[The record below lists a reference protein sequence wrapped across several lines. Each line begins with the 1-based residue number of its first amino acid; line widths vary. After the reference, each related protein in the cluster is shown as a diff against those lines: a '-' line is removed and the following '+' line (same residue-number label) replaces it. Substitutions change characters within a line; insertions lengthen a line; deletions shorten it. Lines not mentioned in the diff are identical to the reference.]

1 MLLAGRAMT
10 QPPAPH
16 RNIPVASLRM
26 SCCAEVDIL
35 IESVPGH
42 EPFRTGRGS
51 KKVAFCGDDS
61 GAARVF
67 VDELPMPI
75 GLTWHTVVLF
85 FGLVAFAPTRL
96 GDLYS
101 HPSPVVDYTAATAH
115 IASLQATEDSIV
127 APGGGSIL
135 LTHGERT
142 ARVVVLFHGL
152 TDSPLQYF
160 PYAQRLFAEG
170 DNVFVPRLPH
180 HAERSGR
187 VADMGKLTAQEL
199 RALGDASVDV
209 ARGLGDTVI
218 VSGLSAGGT
227 IAAWVGQYR
236 SDVQRVVIVAPALE
250 VTHVP
255 SLLNG
260 AVLRLALRVPNV
272 TRASPRDSTEP
283 DREPGWATHAVAQTL
298 KLGVAVRHS
307 AAEHPAAV
315 HELLFLLNAHDHTIA
330 NSAAVDLARKWRQH
344 GGSTHIYELPDSL
357 GLPHDVI
364 DPRHPGSNV
373 AAVYP
378 ALDAMILGMRPVGLD
393 ELK

>member
-1 MLLAGRAMT
+1 
-10 QPPAPH
+10 
-16 RNIPVASLRM
+16 
-26 SCCAEVDIL
+26 
-35 IESVPGH
+35 
-42 EPFRTGRGS
+42 
-51 KKVAFCGDDS
+51 
-61 GAARVF
+61 
-67 VDELPMPI
+67 MPI
-75 GLTWHTVVLF
+75 GLSWHTLVLF
-85 FGLVAFAPTRL
+85 FGLVAFTPTKL
-96 GDLYS
+96 GNLSS
-101 HPSPVVDYTAATAH
+101 HPSPVVDYNAALGH
-115 IASLQATEDSIV
+115 IASLQQHEDSIV

-135 LTHGERT
+135 LTHGQRT

-199 RALGDASVDV
+199 RELGDASVDL

-236 SDVQRVVIVAPALE
+236 TDVQRVVIVAPALE

-260 AVLRLALRVPNV
+260 TVLRLALRVPNV
-272 TRASPRDSTEP
+272 TRASPRDTTEP
-283 DREPGWATHAVAQTL
+283 DRMPGWATHAVAQTL
-298 KLGVAVRHS
+298 KLGVAVRRS
-307 AAEHPAAV
+307 AAERPAAV
-315 HELLFLLNAHDHTIA
+315 HELTMLLNAHDHTISNA
-330 NSAAVDLARKWRQH
+330 AAVDLARMWRKR
-344 GGSTHIYELPDSL
+344 GGTTRVFELPDSL
-357 GLPHDVI
+357 RLPHDVI

-373 AAVYP
+373 GAVYP
-378 ALDAMILGMRPVGLD
+378 VLDALIAGSRPVVGAV